1 MENWVLMVGTLLALS
16 FGFALL
22 AGIIKITISNSRP
35 TPQPEN
41 LNLTELSQEPVD
53 SDMGQLAWAVRGY
66 DSPEIYRDD
75 TVARLRHSRQ
85 EQHLH

>member
-1 MENWVLMVGTLLALS
+1 METWVLMVGTWLALS
-16 FGFALL
+16 FGLALL
-22 AGIIKITISNSRP
+22 AGIIKITISNSRL

-41 LNLTELSQEPVD
+41 LNLTELSQEPID

>member
-22 AGIIKITISNSRP
+22 AGIIKITISNSRL

-41 LNLTELSQEPVD
+41 LNPTELSQEPVD
-53 SDMGQLAWAVRGY
+53 SDMGQVAAVRGY